1 MAPYNFPEWMNQIET
16 TENVRV
22 QRLNRWPG
30 RRKSRY
36 SNNRAVLLINKN
48 TSHSMLCW
56 ERGERASKTCKE
68 TQAQRISCVKVLFA
82 IVDRIRFPSQTIVE
96 TQREAFSV
104 FLAEFGGLL
113 VRKSSTILRV
123 VRGASVTL
131 YPSALQARNFF
142 VRVFPRWH
150 LVNDLK

>member
-16 TENVRV
+16 TEKVTV

-48 TSHSMLCW
+48 LKHISLDVVLR
-56 ERGERASKTCKE
+56 EGGRASKTCKE
-68 TQAQRISCVKVLFA
+68 TQAQRISCLKVLFA

-104 FLAEFGGLL
+104 FLAWFGGLL

-131 YPSALQARNFF
+131 YPLAHSKHETSLWEYF
-142 VRVFPRWH
+142 H
-150 LVNDLK
+150 DDIS